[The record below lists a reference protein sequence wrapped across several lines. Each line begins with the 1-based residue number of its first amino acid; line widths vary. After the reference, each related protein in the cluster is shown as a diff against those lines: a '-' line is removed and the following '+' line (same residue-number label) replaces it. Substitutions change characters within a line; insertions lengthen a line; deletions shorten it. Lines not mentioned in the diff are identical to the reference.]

1 MNMIKI
7 IPSQLITIKSDETK
21 TRKNQPDY
29 KLGGG
34 KSSTVISILE
44 HINVFETQ
52 SNPPPNLKTFPSHP
66 ISIFPGL
73 LIGLFHKLNIL
84 YYCGSL
90 NSCQMM
96 LNLLKAEKV
105 H

>member
-7 IPSQLITIKSDETK
+7 IPSQLITIKSDEK
-21 TRKNQPDY
+21 KIRKNQPDY

-52 SNPPPNLKTFPSHP
+52 SNPPQTWRRFQATLFLY
-66 ISIFPGL
+66 IQVFL
-73 LIGLFHKLNIL
+73 LAFSTN
-84 YYCGSL
+84 
-90 NSCQMM
+90 
-96 LNLLKAEKV
+96 
-105 H
+105 